1 MAPVLQTKYVF
12 SLAIKVGTPIVA
24 GDLGYGVRRVIAVL
38 GGEVRGPG
46 MKGTIFP
53 VGADF
58 QTIRPNGFTELEAK
72 YAFEMDDG
80 AVIYIE
86 NIGIRFGPKELLD
99 RITKARPSIPR
110 RSTSAR
116 IPVET
121 DAENYRWLIE
131 SLFVGVGAGIRIV
144 SGSTCTRCCDA
155 GRDRHCEERRR
166 PSNALASDRQAKQ
179 SFDKRGEASDCFVAA
194 RRSQCRRKRQQ
205 AFIPPIFVIKHNY
218 SEQDVIDP
226 MGNTTTAAAADRSA
240 QLRSRSQVRG

>member
-46 MKGTIFP
+46 IKGTIFP

-99 RITKARPSIPR
+99 RIAKGETVDPTLIYFRSVPR
-110 RSTSAR
+110 F
-116 IPVET
+116 ET
-121 DAENYRWLIE
+121 GAQNYRWLME
-131 SLFVGVGAGIRIV
+131 NLFVGVGARYP
-144 SGSTCTRCCDA
+144 
-155 GRDRHCEERRR
+155 DRVE
-166 PSNALASDRQAKQ
+166 L
-179 SFDKRGEASDCFVAA
+179 
-194 RRSQCRRKRQQ
+194 
-205 AFIPPIFVIKHNY
+205 
-218 SEQDVIDP
+218 DVH
-226 MGNTTTAAAADRSA
+226 
-240 QLRSRSQVRG
+240 QVL